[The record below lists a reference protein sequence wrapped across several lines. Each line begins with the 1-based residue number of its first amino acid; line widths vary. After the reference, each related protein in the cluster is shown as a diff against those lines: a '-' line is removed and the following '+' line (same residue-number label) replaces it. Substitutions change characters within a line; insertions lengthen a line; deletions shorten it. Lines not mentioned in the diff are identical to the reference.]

1 MAARARR
8 ANTASLTARY
18 STEALADCAAQ
29 ELTVNDVAIYAS
41 LAPSHASMLERDI
54 RHPTRDT
61 LIALLLA
68 SFSLPVDHA
77 DRVLLWVDYA
87 PIRHRLH
94 AP

>member
-1 MAARARR
+1 
-8 ANTASLTARY
+8 
-18 STEALADCAAQ
+18 
-29 ELTVNDVAIYAS
+29 
-41 LAPSHASMLERDI
+41 MLERDI